1 MKSGATSDQQTYNQ
15 LRLHLYFDPAMQHT
29 NMDQEY
35 SLVLTWAASSG
46 TAATAETGRT
56 GTRAVYS
63 TWPTCCPHRAWGG
76 AVVGEVRVVVRVMV
90 RMVRVGMPLRG
101 RAVPAAARPS
111 SRPGAAAWWDAGSTS
126 PTPGIS
132 RRFYGWSVSG
142 GREGSFPGLLL
153 PIKKIFKWSTK
164 QEGVEDVS

>member
-63 TWPTCCPHRAWGG
+63 TWPTCCPHRAWAGRGGGG
-76 AVVGEVRVVVRVMV
+76 AG
-90 RMVRVGMPLRG
+90 GGAGDGADGAGGDALAG

-111 SRPGAAAWWDAGSTS
+111 SRPGQQLGGTRGPPVLHPGYHDDSMAG
-126 PTPGIS
+126 
-132 RRFYGWSVSG
+132 RFPV
-142 GREGSFPGLLL
+142 EGKGPFPACC
-153 PIKKIFKWSTK
+153 F
-164 QEGVEDVS
+164 Q